1 MTFTVEDG
9 TGLPTANS
17 YASAATADTY
27 FSDRGVS
34 SWTGSETVKQQ
45 ALVRATDYIDRMFG
59 KRFLDVPLTDTQALA
74 FPRMELGLPT
84 CVVYACCEY
93 ALRELTARLA
103 PDPVYDNSGFKL
115 KLKKTIVGPIETT
128 KEFSSNIPD
137 SPRSYPNADK
147 LLSSVLRSSNTVT
160 RQ

>member
-9 TGLPTANS
+9 TGLPAANS
-17 YASAATADTY
+17 YASAATADAY

-34 SWTGSETVKQQ
+34 SWTGNSTVKEQ

-59 KRFLDVPLTDTQALA
+59 KRFLDVPLTDTQALC
-74 FPRMELGLPT
+74 FPRAELGLPT

-93 ALRELTARLA
+93 ALRELSARLA
-103 PDPVYDNSGFKL
+103 PDPTYDSSGFKL
-115 KLKKTIVGPIETT
+115 KLKKTVVGPIETT
-128 KEFSSNIPD
+128 REYSGTSAT
-137 SPRSYPNADK
+137 SPLSYPNADR
-147 LLSSVLRSSNTVT
+147 LLDSVLRSPSIVT